1 MMAKGLLPHAYNIPP
16 KIFLLATLTN
26 LASFISSM
34 GGGRRGGGAKTGLI
48 DQ

>member
-1 MMAKGLLPHAYNIPP
+1 MMAMGLLPPPAYNILP

-34 GGGRRGGGAKTGLI
+34 GGGCGGEEVL
-48 DQ
+48 

>member
-1 MMAKGLLPHAYNIPP
+1 MMAKGLIPHAYITSRPP
-16 KIFLLATLTN
+16 KIFLLAALTN

-34 GGGRRGGGAKTGLI
+34 GGRGGGAKTGLI